1 MDIGFIGVGNIGM
14 PMARRLL
21 KAGHHLIVCDLNS
34 AAVDRMQAEGATVA
48 GSPADVANAAS
59 LVMASLPTPQSVQVV
74 VGGDKGLVNAKTI
87 RCFVDLSTT
96 GPTVAKQ
103 VAQLLGSKGIVQI
116 DAPVSG
122 GVHGAEAGKLAVM
135 ASGPRQQFEF
145 VEPILSNLGRVFFV
159 GEAPGLGQAMKLVNN
174 YLSAAALALTS
185 EATVMGVKAGLDPAK
200 MIEVLNAGSGRNS
213 ATVDKFPRS
222 ILTGTFDYGFAAGL
236 MYKDVSL
243 FAQEAEKLGVPTWI
257 GTLVRQMWQFTCSQ
271 MGPDADFT
279 RIVQCN
285 ERWAGVEVRSRSTS
299 NTGIPS

>member
-1 MDIGFIGVGNIGM
+1 VDVGFIGVGNIGM

-34 AAVDRMQAEGATVA
+34 AAVDRVQAEGATVA
-48 GSPADVANAAS
+48 GSPADIANAAS

-74 VGGDKGLVNAKTI
+74 VGGDKGLVNGKTI

-174 YLSAAALALTS
+174 YLSAATLALTS
-185 EATVMGVKAGLDPAK
+185 EATVMGVRGRARPRQDDRGAQSRFGAQQRHRRQVSALYSHRHLRLRLCGRPNVQGRFSFRTGGGEVGGADLDRNHGATDVAVYLQPDGPRCRFHPDRA
-200 MIEVLNAGSGRNS
+200 VQRTLGRRRS
-213 ATVDKFPRS
+213 A
-222 ILTGTFDYGFAAGL
+222 LT
-236 MYKDVSL
+236 
-243 FAQEAEKLGVPTWI
+243 
-257 GTLVRQMWQFTCSQ
+257 
-271 MGPDADFT
+271 
-279 RIVQCN
+279 
-285 ERWAGVEVRSRSTS
+285 
-299 NTGIPS
+299 